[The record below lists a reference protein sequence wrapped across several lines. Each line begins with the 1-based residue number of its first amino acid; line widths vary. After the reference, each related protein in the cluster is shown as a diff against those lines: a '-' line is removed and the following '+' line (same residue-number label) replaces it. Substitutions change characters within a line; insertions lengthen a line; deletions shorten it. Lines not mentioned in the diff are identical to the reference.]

1 MKRALGVLSILA
13 LVGGWSLVAFAAVS
27 PTNIDNGAR
36 WSKSG
41 IWIGTTSTETA
52 TQAHRQAKRY
62 GGSATIDFTSQSTG
76 VQFSSGITVTGAAV
90 GDICTVSAPAAASA
104 LNATFSCVVTA
115 TDTVKVIFEPKDFV
129 KAQVALSS
137 GTPSTATATVS
148 AGSICTCTPVGATA
162 AIAAAGCATGVSS
175 TTLTL
180 TGPNTVTT
188 TMTYDCAA
196 AVDPAS
202 GTYTVTLERNGS

>member
-1 MKRALGVLSILA
+1 MKRFGIVTLLA
-13 LVGGWSLVAFAAVS
+13 LVAGIAWAAVG
-27 PTNIDNGAR
+27 PTNIDNGGR

-41 IWIGTTSTETA
+41 IWIGTSTTETA
-52 TQAHRQAKRY
+52 VQAHRQAKRL
-62 GGSATIDFTSQSTG
+62 GGSATIDFTSQAIGS
-76 VQFSSGITVTGAAV
+76 QDSSNITVTGAAV
-90 GDICTVSAPAAASA
+90 GDLCTVSAPAAASA
-104 LNATFSCVVTA
+104 LKATFNCYVTA
-115 TDTVKVIFEPKDFV
+115 TDTVVVRFTPENKT

-137 GTPSTATATVS
+137 GTPSTATATVAAS
-148 AGSICTCTPVGATA
+148 SICTCTPVGATA

-196 AVDPAS
+196 PVDPAS
-202 GTYTVTLERNGS
+202 GTYYVALERNGS